1 MTASAIMRPN
11 DRGAILRAQG
21 KANASLARLSAA
33 GIGYERTEP
42 NTYRVAG
49 TVTFYPLTGYWRAND
64 NSAQGYTVD
73 ALIARVLPKVVA

>member
-1 MTASAIMRPN
+1 MTASAILKPN

-21 KANASLARLSAA
+21 KAQASLARLSAA
-33 GIGYERTEP
+33 GIGYERTEA

-49 TVTFYPLTGYWRAND
+49 TVTFFPLTGYWRAHD